1 MKQRQSTRQTKLSQN
16 FKTLDEES
24 RRELI
29 EQRLN
34 FLEQDNYNEKEIV
47 GAAEDDYS
55 DVSLMFHFFET
66 KAPSISI

>member
-34 FLEQDNYNEKEIV
+34 FLEQDNYNEKEII

-55 DVSLMFHFFET
+55 DVSLMFSFL
-66 KAPSISI
+66 

>member
-1 MKQRQSTRQTKLSQN
+1 MKQRQSTRQTKLSQS

-34 FLEQDNYNEKEIV
+34 FLEQDNYNEKEII
-47 GAAEDDYS
+47 GAVDDDYS
-55 DVSLMFHFFET
+55 DVRFMLLFPF
-66 KAPSISI
+66 